1 MEAVDKF
8 KQELK
13 EISLTIKARNA
24 TLKQPYP
31 YLDPEEVPNA
41 ISI

>member
-1 MEAVDKF
+1 MCYRFRSD
-8 KQELK
+8 LGD
-13 EISLTIKARNA
+13 ISAKIKARNKE
-24 TLKQPYP
+24 LKNPYP